1 MLTPQYSPTSIPL
14 VEIRDLRKSYGNQEA
29 VCGID
34 LRVYKGEIFALL
46 GPNGAGKTTTIE
58 IMEGHL
64 PKTSGL
70 VSVLGY
76 DPASADRGFRER
88 VGIVLQST
96 ILEPYLT
103 VEESINLFR
112 GYYQKPLPLNDIL
125 DAVDLNKQRRTH
137 VKRLSGGQQRKLD
150 LAIGIAGDP
159 ELLFLDEPTT
169 GFDPSARRSAWRL
182 IKNLKSMDKTIILT
196 THYMDEA
203 EFLADRVGIMANG
216 KIIAVGTPSELVK
229 GNTTT
234 IRFRLKPGSFQ
245 LPKDLPAIALENNGV
260 HTITTSVPSLTLYQ
274 LTRWAVKQDIELKE
288 LTVGRPSLEDIFIGL
303 TDSVTTIQERP

>member
-1 MLTPQYSPTSIPL
+1 MLTPQDAPTSIPL
-14 VEIRDLRKSYGNQEA
+14 VEIRELRKSYGIQEA

-64 PKTSGL
+64 PRTSGL

-76 DPASADRGFRER
+76 DPAGTDRGFRER

-96 ILEPYLT
+96 IVEPYLT

-125 DAVDLNKQRRTH
+125 DAVDLNKQRRTR

-150 LAIGIAGDP
+150 LAIGLAGDP

-169 GFDPSARRSAWRL
+169 GFDPSARRGAWRL
-182 IKNLKSMDKTIILT
+182 IKKLKTMDKTIILT

-234 IRFRLKPGSFQ
+234 IRFRLQPGSFK
-245 LPKDLPAIALENNGV
+245 LPKDLQAIAAENNGV

-288 LTVGRPSLEDIFIGL
+288 LTVGKPSLEDIFIDL
-303 TDSVTTIQERP
+303 TDSVTTIQERS